1 MPEATQSG
9 AEREARRVLAADP
22 GTAELAQ
29 SSFEPVPGGFSN
41 FAWCVTAG
49 DGTRRFVRL
58 ASRQVERL
66 GADHGN
72 ECRVLSLVAAAGW
85 APPVIRC
92 DPRERLL
99 VTQWIDAGRVK
110 GARAGPPDRL
120 RRLAGLLA
128 RLHASAVPPGVGS
141 VDFAT
146 RADELAQV
154 AGAGVG
160 AVESRLHARAQQVF
174 ERLRDGPARV
184 LCHHDVNPSN
194 VVWDATGR
202 PWLVDWEYA
211 GLGDAA
217 MDLASL
223 ASQHG
228 LRAACRARLLGH
240 YRAAGGALAAGRLEL
255 ANWAFDWVQWLW
267 YRASANAGLGAAGP
281 AAASD
286 RAGRL
291 GASLRARA
299 SAVLRCDNAKF
310 GT

>member
-1 MPEATQSG
+1 MPDSAPRD
-9 AEREARRVLAADP
+9 AEREARRALAANP
-22 GTAELAQ
+22 GTADLAQ
-29 SSFEPVPGGFSN
+29 APFEPVPGGFSN

-72 ECRVLSLVAAAGW
+72 ECRVLALVAAAGW

-92 DPRERLL
+92 DPPARLL
-99 VTQWIDAGRVK
+99 VTRWIDAGRVK
-110 GARAGPPDRL
+110 GTKAGPPDRL
-120 RRLAGLLA
+120 RRLARLLA
-128 RLHASAVPPGVGS
+128 HVHASAVTAGVGRI
-141 VDFAT
+141 DFGT
-146 RADELAQV
+146 RAAELARV
-154 AGAGVG
+154 AGAG
-160 AVESRLHARAQQVF
+160 AAESRLHSRAQQVF
-174 ERLRDGPARV
+174 ERLRDGPAQV
-184 LCHHDVNPSN
+184 LCHHDVSPSN
-194 VVWDATGR
+194 VVWDVTGR

-228 LRAACRARLLGH
+228 LGAAGRARLLGH

-255 ANWAFDWVQWLW
+255 AAWAFDWVQWLW
-267 YRASANAGLGAAGP
+267 YRASADAGLGAAGP

-291 GASLRARA
+291 RASLQARA
-299 SAVLRCDNAKF
+299 SAVLRCDNAGF